1 MCGRISLFAE
11 LGDLASQFRFALG
24 QTNGSYQSSW
34 NIAPTTPL
42 LVVTAGVEQRSAT
55 VMRWGFT
62 FGSRSGGGSSRPL
75 FNARS
80 ETLTQRPA
88 FRTAFAQRRCLIP
101 ANGFYEWRSDGGR
114 KTPMWIHRTD
124 ERPFAFAGIYNTKP
138 SEAASVITCEPNTL
152 MAPIHNRMPV
162 ILADEQYDE
171 WLDPES
177 EVDFL
182 NALLIPREWRDMT
195 AWNVSN
201 AVNRAG
207 TDGPQLIEQADGG
220 TPRLL

>member
-1 MCGRISLFAE
+1 
-11 LGDLASQFRFALG
+11 
-24 QTNGSYQSSW
+24 
-34 NIAPTTPL
+34 
-42 LVVTAGVEQRSAT
+42 
-55 VMRWGFT
+55 
-62 FGSRSGGGSSRPL
+62 
-75 FNARS
+75 
-80 ETLTQRPA
+80 
-88 FRTAFAQRRCLIP
+88 
-101 ANGFYEWRSDGGR
+101 
-114 KTPMWIHRTD
+114 MWIHRTD

-195 AWNVSN
+195 AWDVSN